1 MYKDGR
7 GVGGGFRISPALK
20 ASLVLV
26 TRVRLAPG
34 ADRLG
39 SSAPKAPLPGPRVQL
54 AKAEREPARVRP
66 PAEPGCPPSPAGR
79 ALAPLDKGAGFL
91 SLHPVGLGCPGGAGG
106 KEPACRCRRCEKIP
120 WRCGRSPGGGH
131 GNPLQYSCLE
141 KPMDRGAWRAPGGH
155 TELDTLK
162 RLSTDASSMR
172 FQTSGCPWSR
182 GGSESESSSVM
193 TPRTIQPMEF
203 SRPEYWSGE
212 PFPSPGDPPNPGI
225 EPRSPALQADSLPA
239 EPAGKPQ
246 KFEME
251 TGGAAPASRP
261 AAVCFGLLS

>member
-1 MYKDGR
+1 MSDARTPGASPGGGGASAAWLSPGPLGVAQFLVCWLILQAGCFGYYVVSPLEDFLFLGRCSARLYKDGR

-39 SSAPKAPLPGPRVQL
+39 GSAPKAPLPGPRVQL

-120 WRCGRSPGGGH
+120 WRRAWQPTPVFLPGEAHGQRSLAG
-131 GNPLQYSCLE
+131 
-141 KPMDRGAWRAPGGH
+141 
-155 TELDTLK
+155 
-162 RLSTDASSMR
+162 
-172 FQTSGCPWSR
+172 SR
-182 GGSESESSSVM
+182 GSHRVGH
-193 TPRTIQPMEF
+193 
-203 SRPEYWSGE
+203 
-212 PFPSPGDPPNPGI
+212 
-225 EPRSPALQADSLPA
+225 A
-239 EPAGKPQ
+239 EA
-246 KFEME
+246 
-251 TGGAAPASRP
+251 T
-261 AAVCFGLLS
+261 